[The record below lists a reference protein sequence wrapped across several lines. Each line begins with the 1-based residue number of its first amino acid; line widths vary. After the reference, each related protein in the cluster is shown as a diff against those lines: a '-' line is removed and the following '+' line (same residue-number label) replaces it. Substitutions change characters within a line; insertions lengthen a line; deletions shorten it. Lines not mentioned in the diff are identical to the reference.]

1 MTEPT
6 NEELKSEGALS
17 TPSQEYSVSM
27 FKDVERRRIWRT
39 LDLQLLPFVSLLY
52 LMSFLY
58 VLNPR
63 ALRPPL
69 TCILEIRR
77 DRSNIGRYSASI
89 VNSETHY
96 QYPTSQTGNAKIA
109 GMSTNL
115 HLVGL
120 RYNTAAAI
128 FFVKF

>member
-27 FKDVERRRIWRT
+27 FKDVEN
-39 LDLQLLPFVSLLY
+39 

-69 TCILEIRR
+69 TCIFEIRR
-77 DRSNIGRYSASI
+77 DRSNIGRYSAST

>member
-69 TCILEIRR
+69 TCIFEIRR
-77 DRSNIGRYSASI
+77 DRSNIGRYSAST